1 MSRQVKTALSVAVV
15 LIAIIFGLS
24 ATGTLDGLLRTLD
37 VAATGETSVEQT
49 PPTSAG
55 GTAGEPS
62 TGVDSAEVAEQ
73 VVPIF
78 DLIRVEPDGAAVMA
92 GQGAPNATVEI
103 LSNNDVVAS
112 GKATA
117 EGSWAIVLE
126 DPLAAGAHD
135 IRVRATSPD
144 GGPVIESEQRVAVSV
159 PTGGQ
164 GEVLVVLNQP
174 GTASAVLQLP
184 GGEGSAITALT
195 PPASTDPQSS
205 GAAASTGASVATTVD
220 TPPAEDVAPPATAQP
235 ADPAP
240 AAPSVA
246 TADAAADTAADAS
259 TSAETAAAPESAP
272 QPSASTETATTDTPP
287 AATTTTTT
295 TASQD
300 APAAGAADAAAS
312 ATASAEGNAAE
323 VAKSDAGAAEGAAA
337 PGVDTPAASTT
348 TDTAANDTAAN
359 GAVEPGTTPADAA
372 ATTPDPSG
380 APDNDAGAE
389 QTLAAVQPDSAAEAG
404 EGAPTAGG
412 SAAATIGEAVPG
424 ADAPAAPA
432 VTVEA
437 VEIENATM
445 LFAAGA
451 APRGARVRL
460 YINDQPVGD
469 AIAGAGD
476 RWLLQQVISP
486 LAPGAYRVRADK
498 LDPAGGVSARAEV
511 QFDFRDV
518 APPAEAAVAEAPGTA
533 SGAAT
538 PSQDTVTTVVSGNGI
553 TVAGSGTGAAAVGSG
568 DEGEARVG
576 QPASIIIRTGD
587 NLWTISRRL
596 YGRGVRYSTIYLAN
610 TDQIRSPHLIYPGQ
624 VFVLPAGDASWP
636 ADPAPAAAATPA
648 PASDG

>member
-37 VAATGETSVEQT
+37 VASTGETAVEQT
-49 PPTSAG
+49 PPA
-55 GTAGEPS
+55 S
-62 TGVDSAEVAEQ
+62 TGPAAEAPPTGTDTAVIAER

-103 LSNNDVVAS
+103 LSNDGVVAS

-144 GGPVIESEQRVAVSV
+144 GASVIESEQRVAVSV
-159 PTGGQ
+159 PEGGA

-184 GGEGSAITALT
+184 GSEGGAITAVT
-195 PPASTDPQSS
+195 PPATDAPQSS

-220 TPPAEDVAPPATAQP
+220 APPPADTADVSPPAA
-235 ADPAP
+235 AEPAP
-240 AAPSVA
+240 DAPAVA
-246 TADAAADTAADAS
+246 TADPATDAP
-259 TSAETAAAPESAP
+259 TSAETAVSPGPSAP
-272 QPSASTETATTDTPP
+272 PS
-287 AATTTTTT
+287 TT
-295 TASQD
+295 TANAATSPATQD
-300 APAAGAADAAAS
+300 AAAAAGETDVAASAPAGTEDNSTDVASAEPGVAASSEPSSERVTAASGADAANAAAANTAGADSAAPAS
-312 ATASAEGNAAE
+312 PGTATA
-323 VAKSDAGAAEGAAA
+323 DAGR
-337 PGVDTPAASTT
+337 S
-348 TDTAANDTAAN
+348 
-359 GAVEPGTTPADAA
+359 
-372 ATTPDPSG
+372 DPV
-380 APDNDAGAE
+380 AGRGSEAG
-389 QTLAAVQPDSAAEAG
+389 QTLAAVQPDAAGAG
-404 EGAPTAGG
+404 EGAVTGG
-412 SAAATIGEAVPG
+412 SAAAAV
-424 ADAPAAPA
+424 DAPAAPT

-460 YINDQPVGD
+460 YIDDLPVGD

-486 LAPGAYRVRADK
+486 LAPGSHRVRADM
-498 LDPAGGVSARAEV
+498 LDGAGGVSARAEV
-511 QFDFRDV
+511 NFDFRD
-518 APPAEAAVAEAPGTA
+518 AAVAAGPPVAEPAGEAAAASPDAAGTIV
-533 SGAAT
+533 SSSAA
-538 PSQDTVTTVVSGNGI
+538 

-624 VFVLPAGDASWP
+624 VFVLPAGDANWP
-636 ADPAPAAAATPA
+636 AEPAPAAAGTPA
-648 PASDG
+648 PAAGG